1 LPEDCPKGDALG
13 NPALPETDSL
23 ADDAYE
29 VYSLCFARVPERRV
43 HENFLRRDMHDG
55 PMPMDFNLWILR
67 NAHRTVLV
75 DTGFGKRAADER
87 RRPLDFD
94 PVDALSRLG
103 IDPDAIEDIILTH
116 LHFDHARNIERF
128 GKARFHVQD
137 SEVGFAT
144 GRCMCEPHL
153 RFPFDVEDVVTLVR
167 HTFASR
173 VVFHDGDA
181 TPLPGISLHAV
192 PGHTSGIQAVR
203 VMTNRGPIV
212 LASDASHFYANY
224 LRRGPFS
231 VTVDAI
237 ATLRSYDRLRQLA
250 GSVERI
256 IPGHD
261 PRVRALYPNQSFGGV
276 SLTALH
282 AEPAPHDVARLM
294 ELNSA
299 PV

>member
-1 LPEDCPKGDALG
+1 MDSSEDDV
-13 NPALPETDSL
+13 
-23 ADDAYE
+23 YE
-29 VYSLCFARVPERRV
+29 VYSVCFARVQERRI
-43 HENFLRRDMHDG
+43 HDNFLRRDMHDG

-75 DTGFGKRAADER
+75 DTGFGKRAAGQR

-94 PVDALSRLG
+94 PVDALTHLG

-116 LHFDHARNIERF
+116 LHFDHAGNIERF

-137 SEVGFAT
+137 AEVGFAT
-144 GRCMCEPHL
+144 GRCMCEPNL
-153 RFPFDVEDVVTLVR
+153 RFPFDVEDVVALVR

-173 VVFHDGDA
+173 VTFHDGDA
-181 TPLPGISLHAV
+181 APLPGISLHVV

-203 VMTNRGPIV
+203 VMTRRGPIV

-237 ATLRSYDRLRQLA
+237 ATLRSYDRLTQLA

-256 IPGHD
+256 VPGHD
-261 PRVRALYPNQSFGGV
+261 PKVRALYPNHEFGGIG
-276 SLTALH
+276 LTALH
-282 AEPAPHDVARLM
+282 EDPKPHDIAALAALDEPDR
-294 ELNSA
+294 E
-299 PV
+299 